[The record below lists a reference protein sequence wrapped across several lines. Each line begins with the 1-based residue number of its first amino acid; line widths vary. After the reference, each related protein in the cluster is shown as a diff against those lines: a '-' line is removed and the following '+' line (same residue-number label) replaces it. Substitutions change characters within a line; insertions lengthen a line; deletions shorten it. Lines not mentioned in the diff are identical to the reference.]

1 MRYYAIKLNKDKIMN
16 LRNLLSVVSIVVG
29 SMYASAQSNL
39 LNANVPT
46 EIGIKSAA
54 QLLKDNDKPLEYG
67 YVDDRDI
74 LMSKKTWELIDL
86 DERINFPLYY
96 PIDTMTIGNER
107 RSLYDVLLRGIK
119 SGKITEVYADSYFKE
134 KRTLKDMEQAFKRVD
149 TTDAGREQ
157 MNEDIDSYR
166 SRVVTTPVYE
176 GKGKKRK
183 KVSEKT
189 ETVTASKFI
198 SPEFINTTELASIDV
213 SDYKIVGLWY
223 FDKRQSDLRYRI
235 LGICPVIPDVYTM
248 GKTGTEVEYVDLFW
262 IFYPGAR
269 EVLHEWKAFNEKNS
283 SMPISFDHLLNSRR
297 FNATVYKEEN
307 VYNDREISDYMKD
320 NALMQL
326 LESNRVKD
334 KVRNFEQDMWN
345 Y

>member
-1 MRYYAIKLNKDKIMN
+1 MN
-16 LRNLLSVVSIVVG
+16 WRNLLSVVIILAG
-29 SMYASAQSNL
+29 SLTSFAQSNL
-39 LNANVPT
+39 LNAKVPT

-54 QLLKDNDKPLEYG
+54 QQLKDNDKPLEYG
-67 YVDDRDI
+67 YVGDRDI
-74 LMSKKTWELIDL
+74 LMSKKTWEIIDL
-86 DERINFPLYY
+86 DERLNFPLYY
-96 PIDTMTIGNER
+96 PIDTGSIGNDR
-107 RSLYDVLLRGIK
+107 RSLYDVLIKGIK

-134 KRTLKDMEQAFKRVD
+134 KRTLKDMEKSFTRID
-149 TTDAGREQ
+149 TTDAGREE
-157 MNEDIDSYR
+157 MNVDINAYKT
-166 SRVVTTPVYE
+166 RVVAKTKVT
-176 GKGKKRK
+176 GKGKN
-183 KVSEKT
+183 KVKT
-189 ETVTASKFI
+189 TTMDTIRASKTI
-198 SPEFINTTELASIDV
+198 SPEYINRTDITSIDV
-213 SDYKIVGLWY
+213 SDYKVVGLWY

-248 GKTGTEVEYVDLFW
+248 DKEEKEYIDLFW

-269 EVLHEWKAFNEKNS
+269 ELLHEWKAFNDKNS
-283 SMPISFDHLLNSRR
+283 SMPVSFDHLLNTRH

-326 LESNRVKD
+326 MESERVKD